1 MIEINEKFALLK
13 KYTHKDVDVLRRDLD
28 KDFSIFVL
36 NRTSSDQVQYER
48 AVSLQQLDLNFS
60 DDKRCYGYYSRP
72 VPLRFTVSM
81 HHDDLAKQLLV
92 FDIQLNATFHP
103 DNKLANLVALIPEKE
118 VWTISD
124 FNKYFSSRLEND
136 LKGWLFERTAD
147 MNLHN
152 LLELQD
158 AAFLGDD
165 GKYAFNH
172 ASFVPSYATFECVKI
187 GVTREAE
194 LSAQE
199 KAYNKKA
206 HELVMKAVE
215 KGISPDVVN
224 EIICTTS
231 ILSEAEKMLNE
242 LAIAVQISDEYCVK
256 LDIVRDLMEKCPGIN
271 DVKRILKD
279 QVHGTTDEER
289 FIDLAKWV
297 SEVTSLSYEYAKRMI
312 QSYPDVRRAE
322 EAAKDYI
329 LRFKKILE
337 FKEKFGLESFSAAE
351 KEVERCGGWKKAFKK
366 WESKRKSGVIKG
378 FFLLVVIAV
387 VAFFGVRLFTSNYH
401 EFTFRITNCD
411 PIEIENIVR
420 KHTSVFSYDAASG
433 TYKFSTLISKKAKF
447 IDELNAAGYQVT
459 ASEKDAAAYTVSAV
473 FNKYSMRFVTNS
485 SSEFEKVKG
494 WLAANKNIVL
504 VDAQLNESGFG
515 IKIGSFKID
524 STIRDAGELKE
535 ILVAGIRTVCPGL
548 KEKDITVSIKK

>member
-1 MIEINEKFALLK
+1 
-13 KYTHKDVDVLRRDLD
+13 
-28 KDFSIFVL
+28 
-36 NRTSSDQVQYER
+36 
-48 AVSLQQLDLNFS
+48 
-60 DDKRCYGYYSRP
+60 
-72 VPLRFTVSM
+72 
-81 HHDDLAKQLLV
+81 
-92 FDIQLNATFHP
+92 
-103 DNKLANLVALIPEKE
+103 
-118 VWTISD
+118 
-124 FNKYFSSRLEND
+124 
-136 LKGWLFERTAD
+136 
-147 MNLHN
+147 
-152 LLELQD
+152 
-158 AAFLGDD
+158 
-165 GKYAFNH
+165 
-172 ASFVPSYATFECVKI
+172 
-187 GVTREAE
+187 
-194 LSAQE
+194 
-199 KAYNKKA
+199 
-206 HELVMKAVE
+206 MKAVE

-256 LDIVRDLMEKCPGIN
+256 LDIVRGLMEKCPGIN

-297 SEVTSLSYEYAKRMI
+297 SEVTSLSYEHAKRMI

-351 KEVERCGGWKKAFKK
+351 KEVERCGGWNKAFKK

-387 VAFFGVRLFTSNYH
+387 VVFFGFRLFTSNYH

-459 ASEKDAAAYTVSAV
+459 ASEKDAASYTVSAV
-473 FNKYSMRFVTNS
+473 LNKYSMRFVTNS

-535 ILVAGIRTVCPGL
+535 NLVAGIRTMCPGL
-548 KEKDITVSIKK
+548 NEKDVTVSTRK